1 LLYLL
6 YLVAVFGREKWFTGC
21 GELLRGFGM
30 LSTRLIGGVVV
41 AAVSVVIALNCYTT
55 VPAGHNKVATMFG
68 EVTMEPLNEGLH
80 IVNPLLKFTQFDLRA
95 VTETWEEVQVPSQDK
110 LKTSMDVSVTFHLD
124 GPNTPTILKETGML
138 NDVIRKHVTP
148 KVRSLLRE
156 AGKSVGQSQ
165 DFYLDTVQLELQ
177 TYVEDGLT
185 DYLLPRGVVVDAVLF
200 RDITLPTVVTAAVV
214 QTKER
219 QEQLEREK
227 AQLQIV
233 EQQAQ
238 QQVKQAEAREQA
250 AVSDANAKRTA
261 ADAEAYRIIKETEA
275 QAQANEVLAR
285 SVTADLIRYNSI
297 QRWDGKYP
305 TTLLGGGEGVLLSL
319 PASQ

>member
-1 LLYLL
+1 
-6 YLVAVFGREKWFTGC
+6 
-21 GELLRGFGM
+21 M
-30 LSTRLIGGVVV
+30 
-41 AAVSVVIALNCYTT
+41 
-55 VPAGHNKVATMFG
+55 
-68 EVTMEPLNEGLH
+68 
-80 IVNPLLKFTQFDLRA
+80 
-95 VTETWEEVQVPSQDK
+95 TETWEEVQVPSQDK

>member
-1 LLYLL
+1 MNIKKLVIGPAAL
-6 YLVAVFGREKWFTGC
+6 LVAF
-21 GELLRGFGM
+21 
-30 LSTRLIGGVVV
+30 LI
-41 AAVSVVIALNCYTT
+41 AINCYTT
-55 VPAGHNKVATMFG
+55 VPAGHNKVATLFG
-68 EVTMEPLNEGLH
+68 KVQDEPVPEGFH
-80 IVNPLLKFTQFDLRA
+80 IINPLLKFTEFDLRA
-95 VTETWEEVQVPSQDK
+95 VTETWEGVQVPSQDK

-124 GPNTPTILKETGML
+124 GDRTPVILKETGTL
-138 NDVIRKHVTP
+138 RDVITKHVTP

-156 AGKSVGQSQ
+156 AGKSVSQSQ

-177 TYVEDGLT
+177 SSIESGLT
-185 DYLLPRGVVVDAVLF
+185 EYLYPKGVIVDAVLF

-250 AVSDANAKRTA
+250 AIADANAKRTE
-261 ADAEAYRIIKETEA
+261 ADAEAYRIMKEAEA
-275 QAQANEVLAR
+275 QSKANDLLAN
-285 SVTADLIRYNSI
+285 SVTSELIRYNSI
-297 QRWDGKYP
+297 ERWDGKYP
-305 TTLLGGGEGVLLSL
+305 TTLLGGGDGVLLSL
-319 PASQ
+319 PTNQ